1 MNDKPTNEQSC
12 VFCQRGKLHG
22 LRLIG
27 GQGVYVCED
36 CIRNSVDL
44 LDRIEAE
51 DSRRALKSLPKPR
64 EIKKA
69 LDEYVIGQ
77 DNAKKSLSVAV
88 YNHYRR
94 LEAGTASKD
103 EVELQKSNILLIGAT
118 GTGKTTVMAMIIAW
132 QVVNAL
138 TYPQRKEFSRA
149 VFIVTPGL
157 TVKERLQVLHG
168 LPLTP
173 LPLVHG

>member
-118 GTGKTTVMAMIIAW
+118 GTGKTLLAQTLARMLHVPFAMAGPM
-132 QVVNAL
+132 L
-138 TYPQRKEFSRA
+138 LLLLKP
-149 VFIVTPGL
+149 VTL
-157 TVKERLQVLHG
+157 AKMLKT
-168 LPLTP
+168 
-173 LPLVHG
+173 